1 MSEVTP
7 FPQIHSQMWH
17 LIKFCSTNY
26 TFIAWCVWQL
36 LYTNYHLSYCYVAHM
51 RLCTRLSPPF
61 CTESENMWAGALER
75 GYEYPWQL
83 LQKIWGSFV
92 FVIRC
97 TIACD
102 PIHMTWQ
109 AGLIMH
115 SLCWIPYLCS
125 WWVNVAISIKFQFQG
140 GDVMVWNDV
149 LCNSEGATVL
159 YHVIS
164 THRLWN
170 VAIIVEAELLNYF
183 GWSAQVQEAKM
194 ASHLAGLG
202 CKDCEQKDQT

>member
-1 MSEVTP
+1 
-7 FPQIHSQMWH
+7 MWH
-17 LIKFCSTNY
+17 SFVQPTIRSSLGVYDSCSTL
-26 TFIAWCVWQL
+26 TIIFPIATL
-36 LYTNYHLSYCYVAHM
+36 LTWDYVPDCLHLSVLKAK
-51 RLCTRLSPPF
+51 
-61 CTESENMWAGALER
+61 NMWAGALER

-140 GDVMVWNDV
+140 GGVMVWNDV

-202 CKDCEQKDQT
+202 CKDCEQRDQT